1 MDIWFKCE
9 HCGKSLVVD
18 EKGRGYSVN
27 CPDCGT
33 ALVVPDVGTEPP
45 ASEDVP
51 VEPPEAEAYPPEKPK
66 LQLRQK
72 PEPPTTK
79 PCPYCAEEIAATAI
93 KCKHCGSMLVGG
105 SSPQKRNGPEP
116 KPPMPTSRNERPGIK
131 INLWSILVF
140 GLIAGLIGGNQ
151 GCKNKRGIPIPYVEV
166 NNGRLYYIAPAT
178 KAEATALGEHL
189 TPNVFNGDEK
199 LIELSY
205 TNGEYHILAPVRP
218 GFEDNVELRQE
229 LAVMALTASAGIFNN
244 KTVKMD
250 LCDQQYTVFASVSC
264 LDGAS
269 LVVDATA
276 PSKASFQRNSSAYDK
291 GYAYGQRMAKQ
302 DQSFGTY
309 KQASADTSLNENFFW
324 GAKNAGYSMGTSDY
338 GEFVSG
344 YEQGYGTAR

>member
-1 MDIWFKCE
+1 MNFD
-9 HCGKSLVVD
+9 
-18 EKGRGYSVN
+18 
-27 CPDCGT
+27 
-33 ALVVPDVGTEPP
+33 
-45 ASEDVP
+45 
-51 VEPPEAEAYPPEKPK
+51 
-66 LQLRQK
+66 
-72 PEPPTTK
+72 
-79 PCPYCAEEIAATAI
+79 CPYCGQNLDADADLGGTMLNCPICKNEIIVPNQHPNRAGGGMKMCPFCTEPIKAAAV
-93 KCKHCGSMLVGG
+93 KCKHCGSILTGG
-105 SSPQKRNGPEP
+105 QSPSRRQVPEP
-116 KPPMPTSRNERPGIK
+116 LPMPTSRSERPGIK
-131 INLWSILVF
+131 INLWPILVF
-140 GLIAGLIGGNQ
+140 GLIVGLIGGYQ
-151 GCKNKRGIPIPYVEV
+151 GCKNKSGNPIPYVEV

-218 GFEDNVELRQE
+218 GYENDMELRQE
-229 LAVMALTASAGIFNN
+229 LAVMALTASAEIFNN

-276 PSKASFQRNSSAYDK
+276 PTKASFQHNSSAYDK

-309 KQASADTSLNENFFW
+309 KQASADTSLNDQFFW
-324 GAKNAGYSMGTSDY
+324 GAKTAGYSMGTPDY

-344 YEQGYGTAR
+344 YEQGYAMTR

>member
-33 ALVVPDVGTEPP
+33 AIVVPEASTEPP
-45 ASEDVP
+45 VSENLP
-51 VEPPEAEAYPPEKPK
+51 VQSPEAEAHQPEKPK
-66 LQLRQK
+66 LQLRRK
-72 PEPPTTK
+72 PEPPMTK

-93 KCKHCGSMLVGG
+93 KCKHCGSIITGG
-105 SSPQKRNGPEP
+105 QSPSRRQVPEP
-116 KPPMPTSRNERPGIK
+116 LPMPTSRSERPGIK
-131 INLWSILVF
+131 INLWPILVF
-140 GLIAGLIGGNQ
+140 GLIVGLSGGYQ
-151 GCKNKRGIPIPYVEV
+151 GCKNKSGNPTPYVEV

-178 KAEATALGEHL
+178 KAEAMALGEHL

-218 GFEDNVELRQE
+218 GYENDMEFRQE
-229 LAVMALTASAGIFNN
+229 LAVMALTASAEVFNN
-244 KTVKMD
+244 KPVKMD

-276 PSKASFQRNSSAYDK
+276 PAKASFQQNSSAYDK

-309 KQASADTSLNENFFW
+309 KQASADTSLNDQFFW
-324 GAKNAGYSMGTSDY
+324 GAKSAGYSMGTPDY

-344 YEQGYGTAR
+344 YEKGYAMTR